1 LDVKEIVH
9 FDAALYKNLMKFAS
23 FWFFHYNSA
32 NVPDKK
38 VKFGFSFSSG
48 CISLILTSGE
58 MA

>member
-1 LDVKEIVH
+1 VKEIVH

-23 FWFFHYNSA
+23 FWFFHYNRA
-32 NVPDKK
+32 NVPGKK
-38 VKFGFSFSSG
+38 VKSGISFSSG